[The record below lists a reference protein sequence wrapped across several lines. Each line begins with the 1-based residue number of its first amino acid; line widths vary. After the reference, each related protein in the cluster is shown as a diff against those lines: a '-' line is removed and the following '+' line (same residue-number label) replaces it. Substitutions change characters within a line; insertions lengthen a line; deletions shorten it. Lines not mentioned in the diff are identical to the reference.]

1 MVKGTLLAESLK
13 IGAEL
18 SVPGLRLAG
27 VSRRDV
33 SASVSAAQPPI
44 WTFLEFEADDAIAGP
59 LAESLARSLLAEGG
73 WYADFRTGDDHVV
86 VFAGKVFRYQRGDRD
101 GRAEAMDYGRT
112 MGVPEHQLDWPD

>member
-18 SVPGLRLAG
+18 SVAGLRLAG

-33 SASVSAAQPPI
+33 SASVSAAQPPV

-73 WYADFRTGDDHVV
+73 WYADFRAGDDHVV
-86 VFAGKVFRYQRGDRD
+86 VFAGKVFRYQRGDQD

>member
-18 SVPGLRLAG
+18 SVAGLRLMR

-33 SASVSAAQPPI
+33 SASVSATQPPV
-44 WTFLEFEADDAIAGP
+44 WTFLEFEADDVMPGP
-59 LAESLARSLLAEGG
+59 LAEALARSLLTEGG
-73 WYADFRTGDDHVV
+73 WYADFRAADDHVV
-86 VFAGKVFRYQRGDRD
+86 VFAGKIFRYQRGDQD
-101 GRAEAMDYGRT
+101 GRAEAMDYGRA